1 MSGET
6 EDERARRLLTRKEQ
20 VNLPK
25 RFYKQVSVTQADG
38 GYEVQLD
45 GRPVR
50 TPLKRALVMP
60 GEAMAKAVADEWQA
74 QETHID
80 PGAMIITRLA
90 NTAIDRVA
98 GDERRIA
105 GEIVQFSASDMVCY
119 RADAPDSLVAR
130 QAERWDP
137 VLDWAHRALGSWR
150 RREADRGAAR
160 QGQADRARAA
170 RSAARRRLV
179 RGIRHVRR
187 APLHRF
193 RHGGQ
198 RRSRRRRGHRLG
210 HGQRPPGLRVRQD
223 FTVFG
228 GSLSETHAAKICKV
242 HGHGAAER
250 RTDHRPVR
258 CRRRAHPGRRGL
270 AGRLW

>member
-38 GYEVQLD
+38 GFEVQLD
-45 GRPVR
+45 GRPVK

-98 GDERRIA
+98 GDEGRIA

-137 VLDWAHRALGSWR
+137 VLDWAHRALGCRFICVAGVMHQAQPEGSLDKLRTALDRESPWR
-150 RREADRGAAR
+150 LTAIHNTTTLTGSALVGMMVAAGELSGDDAWAAAHVDEDWQIEQWGEDEEA
-160 QGQADRARAA
+160 Q
-170 RSAARRRLV
+170 ARRALRKADFDETV
-179 RGIRHVRR
+179 R
-187 APLHRF
+187 F
-193 RHGGQ
+193 
-198 RRSRRRRGHRLG
+198 LG
-210 HGQRPPGLRVRQD
+210 M
-223 FTVFG
+223 
-228 GSLSETHAAKICKV
+228 
-242 HGHGAAER
+242 
-250 RTDHRPVR
+250 TD
-258 CRRRAHPGRRGL
+258 G
-270 AGRLW
+270 